1 MVATLTQ
8 DQSLDSTW
16 ADLTFTEA
24 RLLGD
29 ANAKEFALPFTQLR
43 QRTEEVRS
51 GQFGTWREEVVA
63 QAVVTAADDA
73 LDDWV
78 HDFDVALKHIV
89 AGDTESPRYRRYF
102 TTAPSSIIRMGLEN
116 ELGRVRSW
124 TDSLAS
130 EPDAEL
136 KTLGERLRT
145 LVARGDA
152 ALEGRRKAGAL
163 RSDHRV
169 RSIASLIDDINN
181 ARLSLYGTLVRKAAE
196 LRLPRNWP
204 DRFFQ
209 HATRVVKAEVQPT
222 PAAQPTPA
230 TQPTTK

>member
-8 DQSLDSTW
+8 DQSLESTW

-29 ANAKEFALPFTQLR
+29 ANAKELAPTFTQLR
-43 QRTEEVRS
+43 QRTEEARI

-63 QAVVTAADDA
+63 QAAVKSADDA
-73 LDDWV
+73 LDDWI
-78 HDFDVALKHIV
+78 HDLDVALKHIL

-102 TTAPSSIIRMGLEN
+102 AAAPSSIIRMGLES
-116 ELGRVRSW
+116 ELLRVRSW
-124 TDSLAS
+124 VESLSS
-130 EPDAEL
+130 ESEAEL
-136 KTLGERLRT
+136 KELGARLRT
-145 LVARGDA
+145 VIAQGDA
-152 ALEGRRKAGAL
+152 ALEGRRKAGAA
-163 RSDHRV
+163 RSDYRV

-181 ARLSLYGTLVRKAAE
+181 ARLSLYGTLASKAAE

-209 HATRVVKAEVQPT
+209 RASRAAKADTPPVPPPQPS
-222 PAAQPTPA
+222 AA
-230 TQPTTK
+230 

>member
-29 ANAKEFALPFTQLR
+29 TNAKELAPPFTELR
-43 QRTEEVRS
+43 QRVESVRS
-51 GQFGTWREEVVA
+51 RQLDTWRDEVFA
-63 QAVVTAADDA
+63 QAAVTAADYA

-78 HDFDVALKHIV
+78 RDLDLALKHIV
-89 AGDTESPRYRRYF
+89 EGDTESPRYRRYF
-102 TTAPSSIIRMGLEN
+102 TTAPSSFIRMGLES
-116 ELGRVRSW
+116 ELLRVRSW
-124 TDSLAS
+124 PDSLSS
-130 EPDAEL
+130 ESEAEL
-136 KTLGERLRT
+136 KELGARLRT
-145 LVARGDA
+145 LVTQGDA
-152 ALEGRRKAGAL
+152 ALDGRRAAGAK

-181 ARLSLYGTLVRKAAE
+181 ARLSLYGSLASKAAE

-209 HATRVVKAEVQPT
+209 HSSRVAKEEAPPT
-222 PAAQPTPA
+222 PTPPT
-230 TQPTTK
+230 K

>member
-1 MVATLTQ
+1 MLTQ
-8 DQSLDSTW
+8 DQSLESTW

-29 ANAKEFALPFTQLR
+29 ATAKDLAAPFTQLR
-43 QRTEEVRS
+43 QRTEEVRN

-63 QAVVTAADDA
+63 QAAVNSADDA

-78 HDFDVALKHIV
+78 HDLDVALKHIL
-89 AGDTESPRYRRYF
+89 AGDTQSPRYRRYF
-102 TTAPSSIIRMGLEN
+102 TVAPSSIIRMGLES
-116 ELGRVRSW
+116 ELPRVRSW
-124 TDSLAS
+124 ADSLSS
-130 EPDAEL
+130 ESEAEL
-136 KTLGERLRT
+136 KELGARLCT
-145 LVARGDA
+145 VIAQGDA
-152 ALEGRRKAGAL
+152 ALEGRRKAGAA

-181 ARLSLYGTLVRKAAE
+181 ARLSLYGTLAQKAAE

-209 HATRVVKAEVQPT
+209 RTTRVAKAEAPPAPAQP
-222 PAAQPTPA
+222 PAAP
-230 TQPTTK
+230 

>member
-1 MVATLTQ
+1 MVAMLTQ

-29 ANAKEFALPFTQLR
+29 PNARELAPPFTQLR
-43 QRTEEVRS
+43 QRTEEVRG

-63 QAVVTAADDA
+63 QAAVTAADDA

-78 HDFDVALKHIV
+78 HDLDVALKHLV

-102 TTAPSSIIRMGLEN
+102 SAAPSLVIRMGLETQ
-116 ELGRVRSW
+116 LGRVRAW
-124 TDSLAS
+124 ADSLSS
-130 EPDAEL
+130 EKEAEL
-136 KTLGERLRT
+136 KALGERLRT
-145 LVARGDA
+145 LVAQGDA
-152 ALEGRRKAGAL
+152 ALEGRRKAAAL

-181 ARLSLYGTLVRKAAE
+181 ARLSLYGNLARKAAE

-209 HATRVVKAEVQPT
+209 HASRMARPEAQPAPQ
-222 PAAQPTPA
+222 PAAP
-230 TQPTTK
+230 